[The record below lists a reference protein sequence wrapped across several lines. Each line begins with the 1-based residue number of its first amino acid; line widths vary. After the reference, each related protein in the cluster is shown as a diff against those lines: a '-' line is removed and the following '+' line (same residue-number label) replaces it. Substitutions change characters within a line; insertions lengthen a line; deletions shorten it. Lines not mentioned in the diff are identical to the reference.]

1 VPIVVRSRVTAGAG
15 YGSQHSMDAS
25 GLFALYPGWRILA
38 PSRPYDYI
46 GLLNAALY
54 CDDPVLIVEYHDL
67 FKNVGPVPA
76 DDWNFIVPIG
86 KARIARTGTRCS
98 ILTYGVMIDVC
109 CELAERTGIDAEV
122 IDLRTLDPLGLD
134 WATIEQSV
142 RRTNALMV
150 VEQTT
155 RGTSIGSRIV
165 SDAQNRLFDWLD
177 HEILHVT
184 GANCSPVVSK
194 VLERASLA
202 DAPAVEAALRRLDG
216 ARGAR

>member
-1 VPIVVRSRVTAGAG
+1 
-15 YGSQHSMDAS
+15 M
-25 GLFALYPGWRILA
+25 
-38 PSRPYDYI
+38 
-46 GLLNAALY
+46 
-54 CDDPVLIVEYHDL
+54 
-67 FKNVGPVPA
+67 VG
-76 DDWNFIVPIG
+76 
-86 KARIARTGTRCS
+86 
-98 ILTYGVMIDVC
+98 VC

-142 RRTNALMV
+142 RRTNALMI

-177 HEILHVT
+177 HEIVHVT

-202 DAPAVEAALRRLDG
+202 DAAAVEAALRRLDG